1 MAGNEF
7 ATGVINQEES
17 EIIGAEVI
25 DQIQQQVTHAPRPR
39 AMGGRPRRLELYF
52 VRARQ
57 CCRGVRVRP

>member
-39 AMGGRPRRLELYF
+39 AP
-52 VRARQ
+52 
-57 CCRGVRVRP
+57 